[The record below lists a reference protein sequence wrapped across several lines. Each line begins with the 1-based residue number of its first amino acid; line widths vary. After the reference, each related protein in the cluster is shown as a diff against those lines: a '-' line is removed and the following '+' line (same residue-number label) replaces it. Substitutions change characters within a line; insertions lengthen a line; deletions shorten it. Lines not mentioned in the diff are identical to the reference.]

1 VEHPLIHVE
10 VVAHVTKPE
19 NRSSEVSN
27 TFYFTFTLNPKDL
40 EGTFAHLS
48 VGRFTGVIAQ
58 KTPIS
63 NELLGDFNSV
73 KRVKNSYGMFKQL

>member
-1 VEHPLIHVE
+1 MFLQIPFLSTNSIFFHDL
-10 VVAHVTKPE
+10 
-19 NRSSEVSN
+19 SS
-27 TFYFTFTLNPKDL
+27 
-40 EGTFAHLS
+40 GTFAHLS